1 MNRELEKFI
10 KIYLDFE
17 QAYDNSGF
25 LRPTLHAFRREY
37 VDAVREGLISVLRS
51 RELSIGDYERLTDI
65 QFDNEESLYAYL
77 EDMYRYLFE
86 DGAEQPLPPDA

>member
-1 MNRELEKFI
+1 M
-10 KIYLDFE
+10 
-17 QAYDNSGF
+17 
-25 LRPTLHAFRREY
+25 
-37 VDAVREGLISVLRS
+37 DAVREGWRSVLRS

-86 DGAEQPLPPDA
+86 DEAEQPLPPDA